1 MSRVL
6 LIVVAL
12 FALGFAPLSHA
23 DDEDFSDGDGLV
35 WGT

>member
-1 MSRVL
+1 MSRAL
-6 LIVVAL
+6 LIAVAL

-23 DDEDFSDGDGLV
+23 DDEDPEDCTVV